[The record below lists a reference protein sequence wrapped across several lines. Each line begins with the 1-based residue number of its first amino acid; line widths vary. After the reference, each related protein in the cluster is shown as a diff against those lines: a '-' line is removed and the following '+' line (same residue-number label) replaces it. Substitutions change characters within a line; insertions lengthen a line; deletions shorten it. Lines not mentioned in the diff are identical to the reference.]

1 MADPVPESSQRS
13 GVPGKWVVLL
23 VFGGAFLMWLTV
35 FLIGLRERR
44 QHAEDSTEVVTTAPQ
59 VRVWLHS
66 LPPRWSKVTFVE
78 GQGWV
83 LYVPCYSANSEIAI
97 RTLPDS
103 APGLDCEYCDSL
115 DAFAVKAI
123 ARDRKDSAWYLRLA
137 PEAGD
142 VRIVPVDDSLEKAF
156 PEAPFQDRILL
167 WIRTRA
173 GGKADTM
180 VFVPKGQESE
190 FETLRAEDENP
201 EGCDGGPA
209 D

>member
-1 MADPVPESSQRS
+1 MADPVPASSPPS
-13 GVPGKWVVLL
+13 GVSGKWVVLF
-23 VFGGAFLMWLTV
+23 VFGGALLMWLTV

-44 QHAEDSTEVVTTAPQ
+44 HHAGDSTEVVTTAPQ

-66 LPPRWSKVTFVE
+66 LPQRWSKVTLVE

-103 APGLDCEYCDSL
+103 TPGLECEYCDSL

-123 ARDRKDSAWYLRLA
+123 ARDRKDSSWYLRLV

-142 VRIVPVDDSLEKAF
+142 VRIVPVNDSLERAF

-173 GGKADTM
+173 GAKADTM
-180 VFVPKGQESE
+180 VFVPKDQESE

-201 EGCDGGPA
+201 EGCDGGP

>member
-1 MADPVPESSQRS
+1 MADPVPESTPRS
-13 GVPGKWVVLL
+13 GVSGKWVVFL

-44 QHAEDSTEVVTTAPQ
+44 QHAGDSTEVVTTSPQ
-59 VRVWLHS
+59 IRVWLHS
-66 LPPRWSKVTFVE
+66 LPQRWSKVTFVE

-83 LYVPCYSANSEIAI
+83 LFVPCYSANSEIAI
-97 RTLPDS
+97 RTMPDS
-103 APGLDCEYCDSL
+103 APGLECEYCDSL

-123 ARDRKDSAWYLRLA
+123 ARDRKDSAWYLRLM

-142 VRIVPVDDSLEKAF
+142 VRILPVDDSLERAF

-167 WIRTRA
+167 WIRARA
-173 GGKADTM
+173 GAKADTM
-180 VFVPKGQESE
+180 VFVPKAQESE

-201 EGCDGGPA
+201 EGCDGGPT